1 MRKSRLICCLLLF
14 SILVLACFN
23 SALAAP
29 PPPYY
34 YKYDYFPLH
43 LQTVYDIYNLGD
55 EILIAAR
62 GEVSHVGTKELPS
75 WTFKLDDT
83 NYPIKELKFF
93 TRKIGTEF
101 TEVELSKDQN
111 NEYTF
116 EMDGMGVSFYLIA
129 LLDNPNQ
136 DFQPSL
142 NKLPVITHPT
152 HSDLKLVFHE
162 DDEILNYDFRQHG
175 GYFEFSFNEQV
186 TYFKKVLG
194 EKSIPSDS
202 DKIPSVISLNQ
213 PSWLGESVL
222 VEGYNKTLQAFIDSE
237 VGGGYLYSQT
247 DYTKIK
253 EEAKQKKQL
262 MWLIIS
268 IVVVLLILSS
278 LIYLLIKKRKKR

>member
-1 MRKSRLICCLLLF
+1 MRKFRLICCLLLF
-14 SILVLACFN
+14 SIFVIACFN

-34 YKYDYFPLH
+34 YKHDYFPLH
-43 LQTVYDIYNLGD
+43 LQNVYDIYNLD
-55 EILIAAR
+55 NEILIASR
-62 GEVSHVGTKELPS
+62 GEVNHVGTKELTS

-93 TRKIGTEF
+93 TRKTGTEF

-116 EMDGMGVSFYLIA
+116 EMDGMGVSFYLIT

-136 DFQPSL
+136 DFQLSL

-175 GYFEFSFNEQV
+175 GYFEFSFDEQV
-186 TYFKKVLG
+186 AYFKKVLDG
-194 EKSIPSDS
+194 KSIPSDS
-202 DKIPSVISLNQ
+202 DRIPSVISLNQ
-213 PSWLGESVL
+213 PSWLGESLL

-253 EEAKQKKQL
+253 EAKQEKQL
-262 MWLIIS
+262 MWLVIS
-268 IVVVLLILSS
+268 IAIVLLILSL
-278 LIYLLIKKRKKR
+278 LIYVLIKRRKKR